1 MARTWRKSS
10 YSQATVNSNCVEV
23 SWRKS
28 SHSGAGVNSNC
39 VEVAA
44 DTELVG
50 VRDSKK
56 VPGPTL
62 NFPTATWRAFLD
74 RAARH

>member
-1 MARTWRKSS
+1 MAGQWRKSS
-10 YSQATVNSNCVEV
+10 YSDASVNSD
-23 SWRKS
+23 
-28 SHSGAGVNSNC
+28 C
-39 VEVAA
+39 VEVAVGA
-44 DTELVG
+44 ELVG

-56 VPGPTL
+56 VPGPAL